1 MNWSHELFT
10 LLEEQNDTLS
20 SICIK
25 QNGEDTFIHP
35 GHPQFFREFDGD
47 FVGIE
52 GCPFTAW
59 GEKNV
64 YFPAQYEGSEWIAY
78 VPRNPTHKAT
88 LHVGGG

>member
-20 SICIK
+20 YLCIK
-25 QNGEDTFIHP
+25 VNGEDKFVHP
-35 GHPQFFREFDGD
+35 NHPQFFREFDEDSG
-47 FVGIE
+47 GTY

-64 YFPAQYEGSEWIAY
+64 YFPAQYDGMEWIAC
-78 VPRNPTHKAT
+78 VPRNPTLTTT